1 MVGRTC
7 PYCRFALEQGV
18 SVIACGV
25 CKAVHHDDCW
35 DENGGCAVA
44 LCAGGPSFAAAQQQE
59 PPPATPA
66 SPAAPQ
72 PPPLPAVVAPDPS
85 EAPTQK
91 AARPPSTPAPP
102 PPPGAP
108 LPPARPSRSRW
119 VPLIAAAIILLGGAT
134 AAAIVLTKQ
143 DKGASDTAS
152 VSASET
158 TPASAEFEEDEF
170 NEEGEFEEEEGGFEE
185 EEFEEEEEP
194 PPSPAQ
200 LAQGQIQHALR
211 AHFDHLASG
220 DYEDA
225 YYDLTSSE
233 GEAIGGESAWV
244 AAQEEDQLQSFNLAV
259 ETSLNDPHSARATI
273 VNFRTHALATGCNEW
288 SGSWEM
294 SKVYGE
300 WLISSAEL
308 EKESC

>member
-1 MVGRTC
+1 M
-7 PYCRFALEQGV
+7 
-18 SVIACGV
+18 
-25 CKAVHHDDCW
+25 
-35 DENGGCAVA
+35 
-44 LCAGGPSFAAAQQQE
+44 
-59 PPPATPA
+59 
-66 SPAAPQ
+66 
-72 PPPLPAVVAPDPS
+72 
-85 EAPTQK
+85 
-91 AARPPSTPAPP
+91 
-102 PPPGAP
+102 
-108 LPPARPSRSRW
+108 
-119 VPLIAAAIILLGGAT
+119 IAAAIILLGGAT

-158 TPASAEFEEDEF
+158 TPASAEFEGEEFNGEDEF
-170 NEEGEFEEEEGGFEE
+170 EEE
-185 EEFEEEEEP
+185 EEFEEAEPP

-200 LAQGQIQHALR
+200 LAQGQIQHALK
-211 AHFDHLASG
+211 AHFDNLASG

-244 AAQEEDQLQSFNLAV
+244 AAQEEDQLESFNLAV